1 MIATLNNLL
10 EMVARALGAVAVPLL
25 APWKA
30 RREGQAR
37 IIAVQAG
44 ARDLE
49 IWTRA
54 RVKAHVFAEVS

>member
-10 EMVARALGAVAVPLL
+10 EMVARALGAIAVPLL

-37 IIAVQAG
+37 IIAVQAD
-44 ARDLE
+44 AQVL
-49 IWTRA
+49 
-54 RVKAHVFAEVS
+54 

>member
-30 RREGQAR
+30 RRKGQAR
-37 IIAVQAG
+37 IIAVQAD
-44 ARDLE
+44 ARALE

-54 RVKAHVFAEVS
+54 PVKAHVFAEMS